1 MTNHTNFITI
11 MLKISGTRCN
21 INCQYCYEHND
32 NKLFDKNISL
42 ADLKEFLLSYTEY
55 DHIFIM
61 LHGGEP
67 LLSSQKDIE
76 GLLNFIFTLF
86 GNKVKVQIQTNG
98 TLLNDKWLNIFA
110 QYGQRLSISIS
121 FEPRGKKDLRF
132 DNQRIRNIVKDN
144 IKNAVAK
151 IENVGIVS
159 VAHSYNID
167 YFIDFIAELRRIK
180 VRNLTINKVHTSFEA
195 PYFISENEYVKLLK
209 NIFSVWIKE
218 AWYKD
223 FKIQPL
229 MSLFSKNTN
238 RLCIYLAN
246 PNKCHYF
253 HTFYNK
259 QAIFCHCDH
268 ITTKIPQLPI
278 ECKKCPIY
286 EKCGGG
292 CLTEEKD
299 PTFCSAR
306 KDLFN
311 FIEEKRNENKTINS
325 Q

>member
-1 MTNHTNFITI
+1 MTDHTNFISI

-32 NKLFDKNISL
+32 DKIFNKNIEL
-42 ADLKEFLLSYTEY
+42 IDLKEFLLSYTKY

-67 LLSSQKDIE
+67 LLSPKKDIE
-76 GLLNFIFTLF
+76 ELLSFIFNLF
-86 GNKVKVQIQTNG
+86 GDKVKVQIQTNG
-98 TLLNDKWLNIFA
+98 TLLNDKMVRLFA
-110 QYGQRLSISIS
+110 QYGQQLSMSIS
-121 FEPRGKKDLRF
+121 FDPKGKKDLRF
-132 DNQRIRNIVKDN
+132 DNPRIRDIVKNN
-144 IKNAVAK
+144 IENAVAK
-151 IENVGIVS
+151 IGNVGIVS

-167 YFIDFIAELRRIK
+167 CFVDFISELRKIK
-180 VRNLTINKVHTSFEA
+180 VRNLTINKVHAHFEA
-195 PYFISENEYVKLLK
+195 PFFISESNYVKLLK
-209 NIFSVWIKE
+209 DIFNVWIKE

-223 FKIQPL
+223 LKIQPL
-229 MSLFSKNTN
+229 VSLFSKKANK
-238 RLCIYLAN
+238 LCIYLAN
-246 PNKCHYF
+246 PNKCHCF

-259 QAIFCHCDH
+259 QAVFYHCDH

-278 ECKKCPIY
+278 ECKKCLIY

-292 CLTEEKD
+292 CLIEKKD

-306 KDLFN
+306 KELFN
-311 FIEEKRNENKTINS
+311 FIEEKINENKTINS